1 MQRII
6 TGLGAA
12 LMAVVLIGGCA
23 NSNWNRADTGSVVGG
38 VAGGALGSQI
48 GSGTGNTIAT
58 VVGTLAGAA
67 LGNRIGQR
75 MDQRD
80 RQHLGTALEKDRTG
94 RTSQW
99 TNPDT
104 HKQYSVTPTRT
115 YKQGNRPCRKFT
127 MNTRI
132 NGRPKKVHGTACR
145 QPNGTWQ
152 IVNG

>member
-6 TGLGAA
+6 TGLGVAFMT
-12 LMAVVLIGGCA
+12 LLLLGGCA
-23 NSNWNRADTGSVVGG
+23 NSNWNRADTGTVVGG

-48 GSGTGNTIAT
+48 GSGGGKTIAT

-67 LGNRIGQR
+67 LGHQIGQR

-80 RQHLGTALEKDRTG
+80 RQHFGTALERDRTG
-94 RTSQW
+94 HTSHW

-104 HKQYSVTPTRT
+104 HKRYSVTPTRT
-115 YKQGNRPCRKFT
+115 YRRNNRPCRKFT
-127 MNTRI
+127 MDTRI
-132 NGRPKKVHGTACR
+132 NGRPRKVHGTACR
-145 QPNGTWQ
+145 QPNGTWK